1 MPVLIAYINIYIFI
15 LITIILIFCLIFLS
29 SKKHLQEL
37 QQKLVDSQYAAQ
49 AALKRNE
56 ELQSRCD
63 ELSSHCESERK
74 AK

>member
-1 MPVLIAYINIYIFI
+1 MNIFQQN
-15 LITIILIFCLIFLS
+15 
-29 SKKHLQEL
+29 LQEL
-37 QQKLVDSQYAAQ
+37 QQKLLDSQYSVQ